1 MPPLPPLPPGAAL
14 TTTISLALLLCV
26 PVLAQDKPPDPHAAH
41 HAGVDARGDQAMG
54 FDHDRTTHHFL
65 LSRDGGSI
73 EIRANDEKDT
83 ESRDQIRLHLG
94 HVAKMFAAGDFS
106 APMFIHDVVPPGVE
120 TMKRLKAE
128 IRYTF
133 GPIERGGRIRI
144 ATKNREAVAAIHDFL
159 RLQIKDH
166 RTGDPIE
173 LPAAK

>member
-1 MPPLPPLPPGAAL
+1 M
-14 TTTISLALLLCV
+14 TIAPFVLLLFL
-26 PVLAQDKPPDPHAAH
+26 PLIQDKPADSHAAH

-65 LSRDGGSI
+65 LARDGGSI
-73 EIRANDEKDT
+73 EIRANDGKDT
-83 ESRDQIRLHLG
+83 ESRDQIRLHLE

-133 GPIERGGRIRI
+133 GPVERGGRIRI

-166 RTGDPIE
+166 RTGDPID
-173 LPAAK
+173 LKP